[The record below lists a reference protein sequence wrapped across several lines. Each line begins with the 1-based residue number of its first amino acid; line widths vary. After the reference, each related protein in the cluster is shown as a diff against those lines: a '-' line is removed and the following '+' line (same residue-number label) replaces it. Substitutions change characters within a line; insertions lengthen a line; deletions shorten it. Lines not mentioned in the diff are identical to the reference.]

1 MLKIW
6 GRANSVNV
14 QKVLW
19 TCDEIALPYERIDA
33 GMKFGI
39 NTTPPFLAN
48 NPNGKI
54 PLIEDGDF
62 LLWES
67 NAIMRYLAL
76 AHGGSAIYP
85 ADPKVRGGVE
95 RWLDWTISTLQPAER
110 PVFWGYVRTAPAQRD
125 NTELRL
131 AAEKLGEVYGILDHH
146 LAGRTFVE
154 GEAFSLADRCEPLL
168 QRGNRRPP
176 AQSVPPLDCH
186 GVSSPCNGGK
196 PQASGDAGLQHLG
209 VVGRTDLRLRPAINQ
224 VQMRRIGVACLCP
237 GRRQKLRAGQG
248 CEQPIPRHQLIE
260 AAGLRY
266 HAVLEEQDA
275 VGVPDCRQTERDH
288 EGRAPPPDGRRPP
301 PRPAWRPACRRAG
314 SRRWCGSAAS
324 CPAAPCRCGRAATPM
339 SRRSLR

>member
-154 GEAFSLADRCEPLL
+154 GEAFSLADIALACFA
-168 QRGNRRPP
+168 RRWLNIAEIERPKV
-176 AQSVPPLDCH
+176 ANIDRWY
-186 GVSSPCNGGK
+186 
-196 PQASGDAGLQHLG
+196 AGLQH
-209 VVGRTDLRLRPAINQ
+209 
-224 VQMRRIGVACLCP
+224 
-237 GRRQKLRAGQG
+237 
-248 CEQPIPRHQLIE
+248 
-260 AAGLRY
+260 
-266 HAVLEEQDA
+266 
-275 VGVPDCRQTERDH
+275 
-288 EGRAPPPDGRRPP
+288 
-301 PRPAWRPACRRAG
+301 RRAFEHYLLG
-314 SRRWCGSAAS
+314 PLS
-324 CPAAPCRCGRAATPM
+324 
-339 SRRSLR
+339 